1 MRSNGPPTGSRRVTS
16 ASMSAAAEGSA
27 DPSASAGLKA
37 PNKIEVTA
45 SHDLSKYRRLLSIA
59 ALTFRLCLLAASR
72 ECREGGLGGASRCIN
87 SQPTSSWLHDDL
99 PV

>member
-16 ASMSAAAEGSA
+16 ASMSAVAEGSA

-59 ALTFRLCLLAASR
+59 ALTFRQCLLAASR
-72 ECREGGLGGASRCIN
+72 ECREGGLGVGVRLVVST
-87 SQPTSSWLHDDL
+87 PPDL
-99 PV
+99 VMAPR